1 MLTIQDLIL
10 PVEFKVVQEHT
21 QIYIHLIKKHYIYI
35 FFLYRKHCNSLTM
48 STVERE
54 DTNNTDFEDYARGN
68 NEELCIQ
75 PASSKNRA
83 SYIKLLLDY

>member
-1 MLTIQDLIL
+1 
-10 PVEFKVVQEHT
+10 
-21 QIYIHLIKKHYIYI
+21 
-35 FFLYRKHCNSLTM
+35 M